1 MVDANTDYEVTMLR
15 FALLLLALLAAPFN
29 ANSEP
34 LMDYGVLIIS
44 RERLEVATPCDIGIY
59 LQNQLVTRLYQ
70 GQSASFNLPPGQLSI
85 RMGMLG
91 GTGCIPAFEQIRGE
105 HIELKAGE
113 IRKYRIA
120 LGGNGLYLVHI
131 PSAP

>member
-1 MVDANTDYEVTMLR
+1 MPK
-15 FALLLLALLAAPFN
+15 FALLLLALLLAPLT

-34 LMDYGVLIIS
+34 LMNYGVLIIS

-59 LQNQLVTRLYQ
+59 LQNQLVSRLYQ
-70 GQSASFNLPPGQLSI
+70 GQSASFNLPAGPVSV

-91 GTGCIPAFEQIRGE
+91 GTGCIPAFTQIRGE
-105 HIELKAGE
+105 NIELQAGE

-120 LGGNGLYLVHI
+120 LGGNGLYLIAI
-131 PSAP
+131 PSTQ

>member
-1 MVDANTDYEVTMLR
+1 MPR

-59 LQNQLVTRLYQ
+59 LQNQLVTLLYQ

>member
-1 MVDANTDYEVTMLR
+1 MVDANTDYEVTMPR

-29 ANSEP
+29 AYSEP
-34 LMDYGVLIIS
+34 LMDYSVLIIT
-44 RERLEVATPCDIGIY
+44 RDRLEVATPCDIGVY

-70 GQSASFNLPPGQLSI
+70 GQSASFNLPPGKLSI

-120 LGGNGLYLVHI
+120 LGGNGLYLVNI
-131 PSAP
+131 PNTP

>member
-1 MVDANTDYEVTMLR
+1 MPR

>member
-1 MVDANTDYEVTMLR
+1 MTRLSML
-15 FALLLLALLAAPFN
+15 LLVLLALPGY

-34 LMDYGVLIIS
+34 LMSYGVLIIS

-59 LQNQLVTRLYQ
+59 LQNQLVSRLYQ
-70 GQSASFNLPPGQLSI
+70 GDSASFNLPAGPVSV

-91 GTGCIPAFEQIRGE
+91 GTGCIPAFTQIRGE
-105 HIELKAGE
+105 NIQLQAGE

-120 LGGNGLYLVHI
+120 LGGNGLHLIAV
-131 PSAP
+131 PSTQ

>member
-1 MVDANTDYEVTMLR
+1 MVDANTDYEVTMPR

>member
-1 MVDANTDYEVTMLR
+1 MPR
-15 FALLLLALLAAPFN
+15 FALLLLALLAVPFN

-34 LMDYGVLIIS
+34 QMDYGVLIIS

-59 LQNQLVTRLYQ
+59 LQNHLVSRLYQ
-70 GQSASFNLPPGQLSI
+70 GQSASFNLPAGQLSI

>member
-1 MVDANTDYEVTMLR
+1 MFRCSL
-15 FALLLLALLAAPFN
+15 FALALLTLPFS

-34 LMDYGVLIIS
+34 LMDYSVLIVS
-44 RERLEVATPCDIGIY
+44 RERFEVPTPCDIGIY

-70 GQSASFNLPPGQLSI
+70 GQSASFNLPPGEQSI

-91 GTGCIPAFEQIRGE
+91 GTGCIPAFEQLRAE
-105 HIELKAGE
+105 HITLQAGE

-120 LGGNGLYLVHI
+120 LGNNGLHLVAI
-131 PSAP
+131 PNTP

>member
-1 MVDANTDYEVTMLR
+1 MPR

-44 RERLEVATPCDIGIY
+44 RDRLEVATPCDIGIY

-70 GQSASFNLPPGQLSI
+70 GQSASFNLPPGPLSI

-91 GTGCIPAFEQIRGE
+91 GTGCIPAFEQIRAE

-120 LGGNGLYLVHI
+120 LGGNGLDLLHI

>member
-1 MVDANTDYEVTMLR
+1 MPR

-34 LMDYGVLIIS
+34 QMDYGVLIIS
-44 RERLEVATPCDIGIY
+44 RDRLEVATPCDIGIY